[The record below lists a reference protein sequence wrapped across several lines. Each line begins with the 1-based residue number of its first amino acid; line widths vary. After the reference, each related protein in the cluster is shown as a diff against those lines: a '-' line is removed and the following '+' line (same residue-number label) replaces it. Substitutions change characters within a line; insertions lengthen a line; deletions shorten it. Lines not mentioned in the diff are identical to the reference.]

1 MQIFSGRK
9 KYDSELVSKKIEFDS
24 KTPFSNE
31 NWLVCRAQAISCPV
45 MNKIYHGLFFVLLF
59 WEGITLIVFKFWHKI
74 FFFGCYVIKKM
85 WPTLAGIRQSSC
97 WNCLQLR
104 IRRIRSLSYNYHF
117 HSTRCQYVISFA
129 LSPFNCS
136 FVFFSKVNILLIY
149 FQHFAFI
156 SYGLLYPF
164 SIYTSFLSRYYSQ
177 ISFFLRDEA
186 RGFVKCDN
194 YGSPLHDYW
203 KPFNNIS
210 TFEKKFHVLITCRGN
225 KFNLNLLFPQLL
237 YKYAYIK
244 LSIHNT
250 FSFTSEDRRATT
262 NENCKK
268 SVTLWT
274 QQEAASTHA
283 QNGKATAKQST
294 WTAKWACA
302 VVFADV
308 RQQACLPHATT
319 RNCTQLFLLLV
330 DLVVN

>member
-1 MQIFSGRK
+1 MLPALHFRRSIAHLSSSPKWIFYWYIFNTSRSSLMG
-9 KYDSELVSKKIEFDS
+9 YCILSVYQFSKS
-24 KTPFSNE
+24 
-31 NWLVCRAQAISCPV
+31 
-45 MNKIYHGLFFVLLF
+45 LLF
-59 WEGITLIVFKFWHKI
+59 
-74 FFFGCYVIKKM
+74 
-85 WPTLAGIRQSSC
+85 A
-97 WNCLQLR
+97 
-104 IRRIRSLSYNYHF
+104 
-117 HSTRCQYVISFA
+117 
-129 LSPFNCS
+129 
-136 FVFFSKVNILLIY
+136 
-149 FQHFAFI
+149 
-156 SYGLLYPF
+156 
-164 SIYTSFLSRYYSQ
+164 

-210 TFEKKFHVLITCRGN
+210 TFEKNFHVSITCRGN

>member
-1 MQIFSGRK
+1 M
-9 KYDSELVSKKIEFDS
+9 VSI
-24 KTPFSNE
+24 
-31 NWLVCRAQAISCPV
+31 
-45 MNKIYHGLFFVLLF
+45 
-59 WEGITLIVFKFWHKI
+59 
-74 FFFGCYVIKKM
+74 CYQLCTFAV
-85 WPTLAGIRQSSC
+85 
-97 WNCLQLR
+97 QLR
-104 IRRIRSLSYNYHF
+104 ICLLLQSEYFIDIF
-117 HSTRCQYVISFA
+117 STLRVHLLWVTVSF
-129 LSPFNCS
+129 
-136 FVFFSKVNILLIY
+136 
-149 FQHFAFI
+149 Q
-156 SYGLLYPF
+156 
-164 SIYTSFLSRYYSQ
+164 YTSFLSRFYSQ